1 MADILDTYLAFT
13 DGTEPPIEFHRW
25 SFISCV
31 AAALGRNVWVRHG
44 HSLIYPNMFALLVG
58 VPGTRKSTAIKSASA
73 LLRESGYTK
82 YAFTKT
88 SREKFLLDFEEGF
101 EYFLHDGSKSKA
113 DRFLEALGSPVKR
126 ENSEAFICA
135 DEFADFIGVGNFN
148 FVSTLTT
155 LWDNLPE
162 YSERLKNSKSV
173 RIDKPVVNMLGGM
186 TPTSLAQCMPASV
199 VGQGFMSRI
208 ILVFGQPPHRK
219 ITWPEPP
226 NKALQD
232 IITQFFAEL
241 SKLNGEFVFSQE
253 AKVLTD
259 QIYQSWE
266 NLSDIRLQYY
276 GARRLTHLMKLCI
289 VCAAMNLQK
298 EITVSIVEQA
308 NTILTNTENSMHN
321 ALGEFGDA
329 RSSSVTQKVMET
341 LINAPTPLLVEDV
354 WKAVSTDIERY
365 TNFLEILSNLRRANK
380 IVSQFERM
388 DDGTETAL
396 ITVNR
401 TSLRRSDVGINMARW
416 IKEHN
421 QPIIPS

>member
-1 MADILDTYLAFT
+1 MSDILDTYLAFT

-31 AAALGRNVWVRHG
+31 AAALGRSVWVHHG
-44 HSLIYPNMFALLVG
+44 HSKVYPNMYALMVG
-58 VPGTRKSTAIKSASA
+58 VPGTRKSTAIKSASS

-101 EYFLHDGSKSKA
+101 EYFDADGTRSQA
-113 DRFLEALGSPVKR
+113 DKFAQMLASPVKR

-155 LWDNLPE
+155 LWDNLPD

-173 RIDKPVVNMLGGM
+173 RIQQPVVNMLGGM

-208 ILVFGQPPHRK
+208 ILVFGQPPHIK

-226 NKALQD
+226 DEKLRAELV
-232 IITQFFAEL
+232 QFFASL
-241 SKLNGEFVFSQE
+241 SDLKGAFTFTPE
-253 AKVLTD
+253 ARDLTD

-266 NLSDIRLQYY
+266 NLQDIRLQYY
-276 GARRLTHLMKLCI
+276 GARRLIHLMKLCI
-289 VCAAMNLQK
+289 VCAALHSQK
-298 EITVSIVEQA
+298 VITEIIVEQA
-308 NTILTNTENSMHN
+308 NTILTHTEDSMHN
-321 ALGEFGDA
+321 ALGEFGDS
-329 RSSSVTQKVMET
+329 RSSAVTQKIMET

-365 TNFLEILSNLRRANK
+365 TNFVEILANLRRANK
-380 IVSQFERM
+380 IVSEVKRLPDGM
-388 DDGTETAL
+388 DTAML
-396 ITVNR
+396 TVNR
-401 TSLRRSDVGINMARW
+401 ESLRRSDIGVNFERW

-421 QPIIPS
+421 LPIILS